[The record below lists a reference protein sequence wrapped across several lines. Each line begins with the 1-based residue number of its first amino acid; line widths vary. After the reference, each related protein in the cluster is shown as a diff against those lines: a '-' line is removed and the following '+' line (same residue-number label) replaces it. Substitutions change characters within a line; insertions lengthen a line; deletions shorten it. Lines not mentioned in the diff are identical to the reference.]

1 MKEKEIS
8 RQEFDD
14 LKVDVKNINS
24 IHSITD
30 KKEMLLCKNLELI

>member
-14 LKVDVKNINS
+14 LKKGNYIEKYKNFTNYYQ
-24 IHSITD
+24 
-30 KKEMLLCKNLELI
+30 